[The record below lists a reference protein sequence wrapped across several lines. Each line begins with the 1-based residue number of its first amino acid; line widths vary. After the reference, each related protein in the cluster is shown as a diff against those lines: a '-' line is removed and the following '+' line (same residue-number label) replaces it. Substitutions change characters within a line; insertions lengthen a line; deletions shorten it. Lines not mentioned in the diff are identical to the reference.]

1 MTATDLF
8 KAGRLEKAVQA
19 LGVELRSDPAD
30 SKRRTFLGD
39 FRAVMTNVG
48 VLGRNWMFRRFSTG
62 MPGWVPGVTFQRF
75 TGNEPAAGT
84 WVGQSIYKHGQL
96 YATSLSLNSPRDKNR
111 LLRTIEQTLA
121 DFEPRL
127 ADVRVRAVDDG
138 SGAPRVLRF
147 QIEGL
152 LKMDPAPEQIFFDT
166 LLQLS
171 TGDCQVKVE

>member
-1 MTATDLF
+1 MPRPDADIAVTSSLIDRLIDL
-8 KAGRLEKAVQA
+8 
-19 LGVELRSDPAD
+19 
-30 SKRRTFLGD
+30 
-39 FRAVMTNVG
+39 
-48 VLGRNWMFRRFSTG
+48 
-62 MPGWVPGVTFQRF
+62 
-75 TGNEPAAGT
+75 EPANSADP
-84 WVGQSIYKHGQL
+84 QSTRSQSVRQL
-96 YATSLSLNSPRDKNR
+96 KMALRRDLEWLLNTRRIPDEAPQAYELLSHSLYNYGLPDVTSLALNSPRDKKQ
-111 LLRTIEQTLA
+111 LLRTIEQALA

-138 SGAPRVLRF
+138 TRGPRVLRF